1 MGYKPELT
9 DASIYT
15 LRRRIP
21 TRPPDEQDTQLDPE
35 AGVPKPGQ
43 RGHSVASATRLNSLI
58 ARLIPTVRLS
68 H

>member
-9 DASIYT
+9 DDSIYT

-21 TRPPDEQDTQLDPE
+21 TRPTDQQEEPSDQG
-35 AGVPKPGQ
+35 AGVQRPGQ
-43 RGHSVASATRLNSLI
+43 LGQSVAPALPVCT
-58 ARLIPTVRLS
+58 